1 MSYAEAVRLALG
13 SFRSNKMRSLL
24 TLLGVII
31 GISSVIAILT
41 LGASLKAQ
49 MVEGLAAAGV
59 NDYTVRV
66 EARPDEG
73 EEKTAQADAFMYVP
87 PEPVAATSKITP
99 ELIDTFSE
107 RFRGRISGVSVG
119 STSYN
124 SGEAAPSDDPTT
136 THDVTLSAVNP
147 DYMAMQSS
155 EIGYGRTLAEDDVT
169 GERSVAV
176 VTRPVVDALF
186 AGDAAGALGQT
197 IDYTASDGATFPLM
211 IVGVLAE
218 DESGG
223 LLAGSFKEYRAYA
236 PWTIESRLD
245 TDDPG
250 LWEQVSVRPAPG
262 ENGEALLAD
271 LNSFLELAY
280 ADDPEFT
287 ASARDMSRDFDVL
300 KTIIDSLSIG
310 LSVIAGISLLVGGIG
325 VMNIMLVTVTERTRE
340 IGVRKALG
348 ARNADIRRQFVIES
362 MIICLVGGVIG
373 VLLGGALGMVG
384 AHFLGKVVLPPVIGV
399 VVALGFSMGI
409 GVFFGFYPAE
419 KAARLRPIDALRY
432 E

>member
-1 MSYAEAVRLALG
+1 MTYAEAIRLALG

-59 NDYTVRV
+59 NDYTVKV
-66 EARPDEG
+66 EARSEEG
-73 EEKTAQADAFMYVP
+73 EEQTADANAFMYTP
-87 PEPVAATSKITP
+87 PEPVARSSKITP
-99 ELIDTFSE
+99 ELIDTLSDRFS
-107 RFRGRISGVSVG
+107 GRINGVSVG
-119 STSYN
+119 SMSFHP
-124 SGEAAPSDDPTT
+124 GEAAPSDDPET
-136 THDVTLSAVNP
+136 THNVTLSAVNP
-147 DYMAMQSS
+147 DFMAMQSS
-155 EIGYGRTLAEDDVT
+155 EIGYGRTLADDDIT
-169 GERSVAV
+169 GQRSVAV
-176 VTRPVVDALF
+176 VNQPVIDVLF
-186 AGDAAGALGQT
+186 AGDAAGALGET
-197 IDYTASDGATFPLM
+197 IDYTASDGSTFPLM

-218 DESGG
+218 DQTGG
-223 LLAGSFKEYRAYA
+223 LLAGSFKEYRVYA
-236 PWTIESRLD
+236 PWTVESRLD

-250 LWEQVSVRPAPG
+250 LWDQVSVRPAPG

-287 ASARDMSRDFDVL
+287 ASARDMSKDFDVL

-310 LSVIAGISLLVGGIG
+310 LSIIAGISLLVGGIG

-348 ARNADIRRQFVIES
+348 ARNGDIRRQFVIES

-373 VLLGGALGMVG
+373 VLLGGVLGMVG
-384 AHFLGKVVLPPVIGV
+384 AHFLGKTVLPPVIGV

-419 KAARLRPIDALRY
+419 KAARMRPIDALRY

>member
-1 MSYAEAVRLALG
+1 
-13 SFRSNKMRSLL
+13 MRSLL

-59 NDYTVRV
+59 NDYTVKV
-66 EARPDEG
+66 ESRPEEG
-73 EEKTAQADAFMYVP
+73 EEQTTDANAFMYTP
-87 PEPVAATSKITP
+87 PEPIARSSKITP
-99 ELIDTFSE
+99 ELIDTLSD
-107 RFRGRISGVSVG
+107 RFAGRISGVSVG
-119 STSYN
+119 SMSFHP
-124 SGEAAPSDDPTT
+124 GEAAPSDDPET
-136 THDVTLSAVNP
+136 THNVTLSAVNP
-147 DYMAMQSS
+147 DFMAMQSS
-155 EIGYGRTLAEDDVT
+155 EIGYGRTLADDDIT
-169 GERSVAV
+169 GQRSVAV
-176 VTRPVVDALF
+176 VNQPVIDALF
-186 AGDAAGALGQT
+186 AGDAAGALGET
-197 IDYTASDGATFPLM
+197 IDYTASDGSTFPLM

-218 DESGG
+218 DQTGG
-223 LLAGSFKEYRAYA
+223 LLAGSFKEYRVYA
-236 PWTIESRLD
+236 PWTVESRLD
-245 TDDPG
+245 NDDPG
-250 LWEQVSVRPAPG
+250 LWDQVSVRPAPG

-287 ASARDMSRDFDVL
+287 ASARDMSKDFDVL

-348 ARNADIRRQFVIES
+348 ARNGDIRRQFVIES

-373 VLLGGALGMVG
+373 VLLGGVLGMVG
-384 AHFLGKVVLPPVIGV
+384 AHFLGKTVLPPVIGV

-419 KAARLRPIDALRY
+419 KAARMRPIDALRY

>member
-1 MSYAEAVRLALG
+1 MTYAEAIRLALG

-49 MVEGLAAAGV
+49 TVEGLAAAGV
-59 NDYTVRV
+59 NDYVVKV
-66 EARPDEG
+66 ESRPKDG
-73 EEKTAQADAFMYVP
+73 EEQTEQSNAFMYVP
-87 PEPVAATSKITP
+87 PEPVAASSKITP
-99 ELIDTFSE
+99 QFIDVLSD
-107 RFRGRISGVSVG
+107 RFKGRISGVAVG
-119 STSYN
+119 AMSYHP
-124 SGEAAPSDDPTT
+124 GDAASSDAPETT
-136 THDVTLSAVNP
+136 QSVTLSAVNP
-147 DYMAMQSS
+147 DYMAMQSF
-155 EIGYGRTLAEDDVT
+155 EIGYGRNLADDDIT

-176 VTRPVVDALF
+176 VNQSVIDSLF

-197 IDYTASDGATFPLM
+197 IDYTSSDGSTFPLM
-211 IVGVLAE
+211 IVGVIAE
-218 DESGG
+218 KGKGG
-223 LLAGSFKEYRAYA
+223 LLSGSFKEYRIYA
-236 PWTIESRLD
+236 PWTVDSRLN

-250 LWEQVSVRPAPG
+250 LWDQVSVRPSPG
-262 ENGEALLAD
+262 VNGEALLAD

-287 ASARDMSRDFDVL
+287 ANARDMSKDFEIL

-362 MIICLVGGVIG
+362 MIICLLGGIIG

-384 AHFLGKVVLPPVIGV
+384 AKFLGKIVLPPLIGV
-399 VVALGFSMGI
+399 IVALGFSMGI

-419 KAARLRPIDALRY
+419 KAARMRPIDALRY